1 MKVVTRLTS
10 QQGQALT
17 AVSSRSSLADA
28 MASPI
33 TPKLIRRGLEL
44 FALISVVGFVGMLLY
59 GNNLQEF
66 LGAMSSLS
74 WPWVIVSL
82 GLASMDWLGGG
93 LRLYVFARRLKRDIP
108 LKGCFVAG
116 GMTAFAGYVT
126 PAQSGSGPMMIY
138 TLNRHGLPLPQA
150 MITALMS
157 LIATVLFFSAA
168 GPTAVFLGAGQSL
181 GAHGVLA
188 GVSLNDLFR
197 ASLGGFVTIGSVM
210 LLFIVF
216 PGVARRIARRLVS
229 LFEKRG
235 NQKLAERIEGL
246 RGGIDRAHESLVAF
260 FRVSG
265 WLSLLGGV
273 ALTGFAFANRL
284 LAGYVV
290 LRMLGIHAPFVD
302 VLLLQTFIVFL
313 LYFAPTPGG
322 SGVAEVLSAAV
333 MSIYVPREL
342 TPSYILLWRIV
353 VSYLTVGF
361 GSFVFW
367 QWLRGAEGRADTDLQ
382 DIQEHPRGD

>member
-1 MKVVTRLTS
+1 MRLTS
-10 QQGQALT
+10 QQGQPLT
-17 AVSSRSSLADA
+17 EGTSRSSLAVA
-28 MASPI
+28 MASPL
-33 TPKLIRRGLEL
+33 TPKLIRRGLEV
-44 FALISVVGFVGMLLY
+44 FALISVVGFVGMLFY
-59 GNNLQEF
+59 GNNLREF
-66 LGAMSSLS
+66 LDAMFSLR
-74 WPWVIVSL
+74 WHWVLIGVC
-82 GLASMDWLGGG
+82 LASLDWLGGG
-93 LRLYVFARRLKRDIP
+93 LRLYVIARHLKRDIP
-108 LKGCFVAG
+108 LRGCFLAG

-138 TLNRHGLPLPQA
+138 TLNRSGLPLPQA
-150 MITALMS
+150 MITGLMT

-181 GAHGVLA
+181 GEHGVLA

-197 ASLGGFVTIGSVM
+197 ASLGGFVTIGLVM

-229 LFEKRG
+229 LFERRG
-235 NQKLAERIEGL
+235 NQKLAGRIESL

-260 FRVSG
+260 FRVRG
-265 WLSLLGGV
+265 WIALAGGIS
-273 ALTGFAFANRL
+273 LTGLAFANRL

-302 VLLLQTFIVFL
+302 VLLLQTFIVFV

-322 SGVAEVLSAAV
+322 SGVAELLSAAV

-342 TPSYILLWRIV
+342 TPSYILLWRII

-367 QWLRGAEGRADTDLQ
+367 SWLRGAEARADADLREIEGGPTV
-382 DIQEHPRGD
+382 D

>member
-1 MKVVTRLTS
+1 
-10 QQGQALT
+10 
-17 AVSSRSSLADA
+17 
-28 MASPI
+28 
-33 TPKLIRRGLEL
+33 
-44 FALISVVGFVGMLLY
+44 
-59 GNNLQEF
+59 
-66 LGAMSSLS
+66 
-74 WPWVIVSL
+74 
-82 GLASMDWLGGG
+82 
-93 LRLYVFARRLKRDIP
+93 
-108 LKGCFVAG
+108 
-116 GMTAFAGYVT
+116 
-126 PAQSGSGPMMIY
+126 
-138 TLNRHGLPLPQA
+138 
-150 MITALMS
+150 
-157 LIATVLFFSAA
+157 
-168 GPTAVFLGAGQSL
+168 
-181 GAHGVLA
+181 VLA

-197 ASLGGFVTIGSVM
+197 ASLGGFITIGSVM
-210 LLFIVF
+210 VLLIVF

-235 NQKLAERIEGL
+235 NQKLAERIESL
-246 RGGIDRAHESLVAF
+246 RVGIDRAHESLVGF

-265 WLSLLGGV
+265 WMSLAGGA
-273 ALTGFAFANRL
+273 ALTGLAFANRL

-322 SGVAEVLSAAV
+322 SGVAELLSAAV

-367 QWLRGAEGRADTDLQ
+367 QWLRGAETKADVDLQ
-382 DIQEHPRGD
+382 QIDEPPEGN